1 MGAGVTLE
9 KIESALDKGRFF
21 KIDVKQEVETVA
33 LIEQD
38 HEALQTEG
46 HHDKISVDLG
56 GRRIIKKDNEESAK
70 SIYAHEG

>member
-1 MGAGVTLE
+1 MCAGVTLE

-21 KIDVKQEVETVA
+21 KIDVEQEVETVA

-46 HHDKISVDLG
+46 HHDKISVDLT
-56 GRRIIKKDNEESAK
+56 IPLIKQIDNEESAK